1 LESINEETL
10 QTLVSEK
17 VAEGKTI
24 EYKQVLPGNS
34 DSEKKEFLADVSSF
48 ANAVGGDLMFGIR
61 EEGGLAVEVLGVQMA
76 DPDSEV
82 LRLESMIRDGIQPRI
97 PAVSSRAIHL
107 QSGAYVV
114 VIRIV
119 KSWAAPHLVAFQNYS
134 RFYSRNSAG
143 KYQLDV
149 GEIRTAF
156 ALSESL
162 SERFRNFRLDRLGK
176 LVSNETPIPLEKNAK
191 ILLHLIP
198 LSAFDRSTQ
207 YDLAAAVKDVTRLF
221 PIYSSSIHGNH
232 YNFDGYLTYSQ
243 FAKSSSAHSYLQ
255 IFRNGIIEAAEAFMI
270 RDQDGNRL
278 IPSQAFEKELV
289 AALPRLLQI
298 QKMLGVQPPI
308 LVMLSF
314 QGVSGSVMAVDRSR
328 FMFEEAHPVDRDA
341 LILPEIMLES
351 FECDASQ
358 VLKPLFDLVW
368 NAAGWPRSMNYDK
381 NGKWS
386 LS

>member
-1 LESINEETL
+1 LESLDEGIL
-10 QTLVSEK
+10 QTLVSDK

-24 EYKQVLPGNS
+24 EYKQALPGNS

-48 ANAVGGDLMFGIR
+48 ANAIGGDLMFGIR
-61 EEGGLAVEVLGVQMA
+61 EEDGLAVEVLGVQTT
-76 DPDSEV
+76 DPDSEI

-97 PAVSSRAIHL
+97 PGVSSRAIHL

-162 SERFRNFRLDRLGK
+162 SERIRSFRLDRLGK
-176 LVSNETPIPLEKNAK
+176 LVSNETPVPLDKNAK

-198 LSAFDRSTQ
+198 LSAFDRPTQ
-207 YDLAAAVKDVTRLF
+207 YDLAAAVKDVIKLF
-221 PIYSSSIHGNH
+221 PIYSSSINGNH
-232 YNFDGYLTYSQ
+232 YNFDGYLTYSSFQ
-243 FAKSSSAHSYLQ
+243 KSSSAHSYLQ

-270 RDQDGNRL
+270 RDQEGKRL
-278 IPSQAFEKELV
+278 IPSQLFEKELV
-289 AALPRLLQI
+289 DALPRFLQI
-298 QKMLGVQPPI
+298 QKTLGVQPPI
-308 LVMLSF
+308 LVTLSF
-314 QGVSGSVMAVDRSR
+314 QGVSGYVMAVDTSR
-328 FMFEEAHPVDRDA
+328 FMFAEAHPVDRDA

-351 FECDASQ
+351 LECDASQ
-358 VLKPLFDLVW
+358 VLRPVFDLVW
-368 NAAGWPRSMNYDK
+368 NATGWPRSMNYDK
-381 NGKWS
+381 NGKWN
-386 LS
+386 L